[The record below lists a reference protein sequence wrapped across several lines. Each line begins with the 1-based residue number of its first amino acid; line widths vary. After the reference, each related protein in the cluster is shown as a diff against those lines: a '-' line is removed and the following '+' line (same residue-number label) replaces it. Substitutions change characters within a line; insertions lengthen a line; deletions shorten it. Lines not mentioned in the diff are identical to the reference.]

1 MATGSFR
8 VKTNNN
14 WNAIYYRFKQSQIFD
29 IECSTGLKIPNK
41 RWSTTKSEV
50 LPTKDFNID
59 KINLDLKD
67 LDRFIIGEYNNDL
80 KTGVTFNSKWLKE
93 KINKFFNRETKNE
106 SSDKLTFFT
115 NYINSFIE
123 EAKTKKTRNNTP
135 IKPRTIQHYN
145 TTLSKVKS
153 FEEFKGIK
161 LRISDIDLKFHNS
174 FIEYLD
180 KQQNLNPNT
189 IGGYVD
195 DIKLMINNA
204 DRKGIEINKEVK
216 LNEFYTPSNKTKDI
230 YLKEEEINK
239 IFNHKFD
246 LDYLDNARDWFIIGL
261 QTGLRIS
268 DFLKLSNK
276 NLVDGFIEKN
286 TLKTDFPVIIPIHE
300 QVQFILDK
308 RNGKFPR
315 EISDQKFNDYIKKVC
330 EEVGI
335 DEEVEGARMDEI
347 TIKKDGKKE
356 IIFRKKTGIYKKYE
370 LVSSHICRRSF
381 ATNLYGKI
389 DTLTIMKITGHKTE
403 AQFLNYIKITPKE
416 YAEKLKAYWKNASKT
431 Q

>member
-1 MATGSFR
+1 MATGSYR
-8 VKTNNN
+8 IKTKND
-14 WNAIYYRFKQSQIFD
+14 WNAIYYRFKQSSEFD
-29 IECSTGLKIPNK
+29 LECSTGLLVPNT
-41 RWSTTKSEV
+41 RWSSSKSEV
-50 LPTKDFNID
+50 LQTNGFDSD
-59 KINLDLKD
+59 GVNLALKD
-67 LDRFIIGEYNNDL
+67 LDRFIIGEYNKGLIVGEVVN
-80 KTGVTFNSKWLKE
+80 TIWLKE
-93 KINKFFNRETKNE
+93 KIKVFFKKETKNNLVD
-106 SSDKLTFFT
+106 SRIFFA

-123 EAKTKKTRNNTP
+123 ESKTKKTRNNTL
-135 IKPRTIQHYN
+135 IKPRTIQHYT
-145 TTLSKVKS
+145 TTLKKIEA
-153 FEEFKGIK
+153 FEVFKNKK
-161 LRISDIDLKFHNS
+161 LFITDIDLLFHS
-174 FIEYLD
+174 QFVEFLE
-180 KQQNLNPNT
+180 KQQKLNPNT

-204 DRKGIEINKEVK
+204 ERKGIVINNEIK
-216 LNEFYTPSNKTKDI
+216 LQGFYAPSNKTKDI
-230 YLKEEEINK
+230 YLNDVEINS
-239 IFNHKFD
+239 IFKHEFE

-261 QTGLRIS
+261 RTGLRIS
-268 DFLKLSNK
+268 DFLKLTKK

-347 TIKKDGKKE
+347 LVKKGRKKE
-356 IIFRKKTGIYKKYE
+356 TIFRKKTGIYKKYE

-403 AQFLNYIKITPKE
+403 AQFLSYIKITPKE
-416 YAEKLKAYWKNASKT
+416 YAERLKAYWKKNAL
-431 Q
+431 

>member
-1 MATGSFR
+1 MATGTFR
-8 VKTNNN
+8 VKTNNE
-14 WNAIYYRFKQSQIFD
+14 WNAIYYRFKQSKIFD

-50 LPTKDFNID
+50 LPTKDFNSD

-67 LDRFIIGEYNNDL
+67 LNRFIIGEYNNDL

-161 LRISDIDLKFHNS
+161 LRLSDVDLKFHNS
-174 FIEYLD
+174 FIEFLD

-230 YLKEEEINK
+230 YLKEEEIDK

-286 TLKTDFPVIIPIHE
+286 TLKTDYPVIIPIHQ
-300 QVQFILDK
+300 QVQYILDK

-315 EISDQKFNDYIKKVC
+315 AISDQKFNDYIKKVC

-335 DEEVEGARMDEI
+335 DEEVEGAKMDEI
-347 TIKKDGKKE
+347 IVKKDGKKE
-356 IIFRKKTGIYKKYE
+356 TIFRKKTGIYKKHE

-403 AQFLNYIKITPKE
+403 AQFLSYIKITPKE
-416 YAEKLKAYWKNASKT
+416 YAERLKEYWRNAHKS
-431 Q
+431 